1 VPGRVAVV
9 MNNRLAALG
18 PFFAVD
24 VHQPMTTV
32 TAPWLTFTELLG
44 DLDSRVQ
51 PVRSALALG
60 GNRPEDDVELRVAAS
75 VAHLGVVARLLAPA
89 IGAMALGEQGLSLDV
104 ADLRWQN
111 QLGGPFP
118 LSTVIRTGRSSVLQG
133 DAVEALTLGFAG
145 TYSLSGQV
153 LWGNVGSAA
162 NSAAGLIGAA
172 RPELAPRARMAADTL
187 LADHRVDGGQ
197 LRSGEDFRRKSC
209 CLLYR
214 LTGDRIAVCGD
225 CVLAGD

>member
-1 VPGRVAVV
+1 

-18 PFFAVD
+18 PFFGVE
-24 VHQPMTTV
+24 VHEAQTGV
-32 TAPWLTFTELLG
+32 TAPWLAFTQLLG
-44 DLDSRVQ
+44 DLDSRVR

-60 GNRPEDDVELRVAAS
+60 DNRPEADVELRVAAS

-89 IGAMALGEQGLSLDV
+89 IGAIALGEQGLSLDV

-118 LSTVIRTGRSSVLQG
+118 LSTVIRTGHSSVLRG
-133 DAVEALTLGFAG
+133 DAVEALTLGFAS
-145 TYSLSGQV
+145 TYSLSDQV

-162 NSAAGLIGAA
+162 NTAAGLIAVQ
-172 RPELAPRARMAADTL
+172 RPDLERRARMAADAI
-187 LADHRVDGGQ
+187 LADPRVDGGE

>member
-1 VPGRVAVV
+1 

-18 PFFAVD
+18 PFFAID
-24 VHQPMTTV
+24 VHEPKTAV
-32 TAPWLTFTELLG
+32 TAPWLAFTELLA
-44 DLDSRVQ
+44 DLDSRVR

-89 IGAMALGEQGLSLDV
+89 IGAMALGERGLSLDV

-118 LSTVIRTGRSSVLQG
+118 LSTAIRTGHGALQG

-145 TYSLSGQV
+145 TYSLSDQV

-172 RPELAPRARMAADTL
+172 RPDLARRARMAADAI
-187 LADHRVDGGQ
+187 LADPRVDGGR
-197 LRSGEDFRRKSC
+197 LRSGKGFRRRSC

-214 LTGDRIAVCGD
+214 LTGDRIGVCGD

>member
-1 VPGRVAVV
+1 

-24 VHQPMTTV
+24 VHEPMTPV
-32 TAPWLTFTELLG
+32 MVPWLAFTELLG

-89 IGAMALGEQGLSLDV
+89 IGAVALGERGLSLDA

-118 LSTVIRTGRSSVLQG
+118 LSTVIRTGRSSLLRG

-145 TYSLSGQV
+145 TYSLSDQV

-162 NSAAGLIGAA
+162 NGAAGLIAAA
-172 RPELAPRARMAADTL
+172 RPDLAPRARMAADAI
-187 LADHRVDGGQ
+187 LADPRVDGGG

>member
-1 VPGRVAVV
+1 

-18 PFFAVD
+18 PFFAVE
-24 VHQPMTTV
+24 VHEPLTAV
-32 TAPWLTFTELLG
+32 TPPWLAFTELLG

-60 GNRPEDDVELRVAAS
+60 GDRSESDIELRVAAS

-89 IGAMALGEQGLSLDV
+89 IGAMALGERGLSLDV
-104 ADLRWQN
+104 ADVRWQN

-118 LSTVIRTGRSSVLQG
+118 LSTVIRPGRSILLRG

-145 TYSLSGQV
+145 TYSLSEQV

-162 NSAAGLIGAA
+162 NGAAGLIATTRPDLA
-172 RPELAPRARMAADTL
+172 RRARMAADTV
-187 LADHRVDGGQ
+187 LADPRVDGGE
-197 LRSGEDFRRKSC
+197 LRSGAHFRRKSC

>member
-1 VPGRVAVV
+1 

-18 PFFAVD
+18 PFFAVE
-24 VHQPMTTV
+24 VHEPLTAVM
-32 TAPWLTFTELLG
+32 APWLALSELLG
-44 DLDSRVQ
+44 DLDSRVR

-60 GNRPEDDVELRVAAS
+60 GGRPEDEVELRVAAS

-89 IGAMALGEQGLSLDV
+89 IGAMASGEQTLSLDV

-118 LSTVIRTGRSSVLQG
+118 LSTVIRTGQGRLLEG

-145 TYSLSGQV
+145 RYSLSDQV

-162 NSAAGLIGAA
+162 NSAAGLIAVA
-172 RPELAPRARMAADTL
+172 RPDLARRARMAADAV
-187 LADHRVDGGQ
+187 LADPRVDGGE
-197 LRSGEDFRRKSC
+197 LRSGVDYRRKSC

-214 LTGDRIAVCGD
+214 LTDDRTAVCGD
-225 CVLAGD
+225 CVLAG